1 MAIGCFAGQVQ
12 QGANAIAIG
21 YSAARL
27 AQGNHSIASGGTSG
41 YGNQHAN
48 TIILSATG
56 TAVSSTYTNQFIVK
70 PLQNN
75 ESITTLKNLN
85 YDTVFGEITYSS
97 IPTYS

>member
-1 MAIGCFAGQVQ
+1 MFCRASS
-12 QGANAIAIG
+12 QGAGAIAIG

-27 AQGNHSIASGGTSG
+27 AQGNPSIAIRGSSG
-41 YGNQHAN
+41 YENQHAN